1 MLGYFRKIR
10 WIFYFSFVGSLA
22 SLLISS
28 FIAKPVYESSV
39 ILVPSLE
46 DINQMQS
53 QAILFY
59 QLTRGGMSSPAQIFI
74 DIASSYNFK
83 REFIE
88 KFNLLEVFGEKDIDG
103 AVKLMDSKFQI
114 EPLPSG
120 SFALKVR
127 DVDKNRAEDLAK
139 KYVLFLNEKANLTLN
154 AKGRELRRFL
164 ERRIKEIE
172 DSMKILGDSIT
183 AFERREKIFVLSAE
197 DILAPGIAEMVKNIA
212 QKEVEIST
220 LSAIFSEKIPEV
232 SMLKKEL
239 VALRSNLSQKFSY
252 LPENLRKAYEY
263 KIRLIILSE
272 VYKTVYAEYEK
283 AKILEKKDN
292 PIIQPAS
299 EPMSMEKRVWP
310 KRVIPTFATA
320 LMMGLGT
327 FFMLISFMISD
338 RLRETGFG
346 KLIEQLKE
354 DIGL

>member
-74 DIASSYNFK
+74 DIANSYNFK

-127 DVDKNRAEDLAK
+127 DVDKNRTKDLAK
-139 KYVLFLNEKANLTLN
+139 KYVLFLNEKANWTLN

-172 DSMKILGDSIT
+172 DSMKILG
-183 AFERREKIFVLSAE
+183 
-197 DILAPGIAEMVKNIA
+197 G
-212 QKEVEIST
+212 
-220 LSAIFSEKIPEV
+220 
-232 SMLKKEL
+232 
-239 VALRSNLSQKFSY
+239 
-252 LPENLRKAYEY
+252 
-263 KIRLIILSE
+263 
-272 VYKTVYAEYEK
+272 
-283 AKILEKKDN
+283 
-292 PIIQPAS
+292 
-299 EPMSMEKRVWP
+299 
-310 KRVIPTFATA
+310 
-320 LMMGLGT
+320 
-327 FFMLISFMISD
+327 
-338 RLRETGFG
+338 
-346 KLIEQLKE
+346 
-354 DIGL
+354 

>member
-1 MLGYFRKIR
+1 
-10 WIFYFSFVGSLA
+10 
-22 SLLISS
+22 
-28 FIAKPVYESSV
+28 
-39 ILVPSLE
+39 
-46 DINQMQS
+46 
-53 QAILFY
+53 
-59 QLTRGGMSSPAQIFI
+59 
-74 DIASSYNFK
+74 
-83 REFIE
+83 
-88 KFNLLEVFGEKDIDG
+88 
-103 AVKLMDSKFQI
+103 MDSKFQI

-120 SFALKVR
+120 SLALKVR
-127 DVDKNRAEDLAK
+127 DVDKNRTKDLAK
-139 KYVLFLNEKANLTLN
+139 KYVWFLNEKANLTLN

-183 AFERREKIFVLSAE
+183 AFERRAKILVLSAE
-197 DILAPGIAEMVKNIA
+197 DILAPGIAEMIKNIA
-212 QKEVEIST
+212 QREVEIST
-220 LSAIFSEKIPEV
+220 LSAVFSEKIPDV

-239 VALRSNLSQKFSY
+239 DALRSNLSQKFSY
-252 LPENLRKAYEY
+252 LPENLRKAYDY
-263 KIRLIILSE
+263 KVRLIILSE

-299 EPMSMEKRVWP
+299 EPMSMEKKVWP

-338 RLRETGFG
+338 RLRETNFG